1 MIDLAIK
8 HESKLK
14 ELFANI
20 VFDKK
25 YMFYTSES
33 YYDAYESTK
42 TTWMK
47 HEFVSLDS
55 NGNVIGYIKYNID
68 RDTLNAHS
76 LQIIN
81 FSDNIATFGI
91 DTMKCLEDIFVKFQF
106 NKLSYCV
113 VVGNSIEKTYDRLTA
128 KYGGV
133 IVGTKRRHCKQMDG
147 NFYDM
152 KMYEILRDDFINS
165 LSNK

>member
-1 MIDLAIK
+1 MIDLAVK

-20 VFDKK
+20 TFDDK
-25 YMFYTSES
+25 YKYYNGSS
-33 YYDAYESTK
+33 SYDAYESAK
-42 TTWMK
+42 TTWNMN
-47 HEFVSLDS
+47 EFVSLDS
-55 NGNVIGYIKYNID
+55 DGKVIGYIKYSID
-68 RDTLNAHS
+68 RDTYNCHS

-81 FSDNIATFGI
+81 FSDNKITFGI

-113 VVGNSIEKTYDRLTA
+113 VVGNPIEKTYDKLTS
-128 KYGGV
+128 KYGGR
-133 IVGTKRRHCKQMDG
+133 IVGTRLKQCKLMDG
-147 NFYDM
+147 KFYDL
-152 KMYEILRDDFINS
+152 KIYEILRDDFINS